1 MIYMKVFIPRLNHTT
16 LTRHRKGKMQGK
28 GGSVLLSTGGPG
40 AGSSYDS
47 VSEYV
52 ATTGRPDLV
61 SGRGASL
68 NKKLASLSLAV
79 RQPKPRSKNIKF
91 NL

>member
-1 MIYMKVFIPRLNHTT
+1 MKIFIPNLKHTSVS
-16 LTRHRKGKMQGK
+16 RHRKGKMEGR

-40 AGSSYDS
+40 VGSSYDS
-47 VSEYV
+47 VSDYLT
-52 ATTGRPDLV
+52 TTGRPDLM

-68 NKKLASLSLAV
+68 NRKLANLSLAV
-79 RQPKPRSKNIKF
+79 KPPKVKSKNIKF